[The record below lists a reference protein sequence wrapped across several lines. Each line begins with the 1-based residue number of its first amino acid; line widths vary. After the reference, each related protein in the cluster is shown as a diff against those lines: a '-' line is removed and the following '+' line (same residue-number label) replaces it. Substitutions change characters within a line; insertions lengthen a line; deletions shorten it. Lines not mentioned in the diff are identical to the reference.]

1 MEDTH
6 DATCAPDQERALRTF
21 DDIVGWF
28 THEGGVDHVPAGQPD
43 ESRGGDLPARAA
55 NVELSDVRPYTCEGW

>member
-6 DATCAPDQERALRTF
+6 DASYAPDQERALRTF

-28 THEGGVDHVPAGQPD
+28 THEGGVDHYPLLQP
-43 ESRGGDLPARAA
+43 GAKAPYVFV
-55 NVELSDVRPYTCEGW
+55 NDVRLRTP

>member
-6 DATCAPDQERALRTF
+6 DATCAHDQERALRTF

-28 THEGGVDHVPAGQPD
+28 THEGGVDHVPAAPAGAKA
-43 ESRGGDLPARAA
+43 ARAA
-55 NVELSDVRPYTCEGW
+55 NVELPDVRPYPCEGW